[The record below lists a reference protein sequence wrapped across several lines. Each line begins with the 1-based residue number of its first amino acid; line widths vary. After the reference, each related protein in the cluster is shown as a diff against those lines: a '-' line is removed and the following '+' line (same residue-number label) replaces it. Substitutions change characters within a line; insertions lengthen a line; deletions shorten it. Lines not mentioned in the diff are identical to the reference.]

1 MAFIDWGRWSSLN
14 KDKGEEMAQKTLDES
29 SSVFGQAETELNKA
43 AHGREYDTSAIGA
56 AEAKRRAL
64 RSIGSDTK
72 EAKGVLGGSVFDRAL
87 VQGSQ
92 TMGNAYSQMGD
103 YQKRLDAAKQQ
114 GQAWTQR
121 QDETARKHA
130 LAQMAQTKINQDA
143 MAKWDA
149 ARAQAGSAAGQEER
163 FMNHTPLPGESDE
176 YYEWL
181 NGPKG
186 DGSQGKKKQ
195 KSIWE
200 FFGR

>member
-29 SSVFGQAETELNKA
+29 RGVFGQAETELNKA

-56 AEAKRRAL
+56 AEAKRQAL
-64 RSIGSDTK
+64 RHIGSDTE
-72 EAKGVLGGSVFDRAL
+72 EAKGVLGGSMFDRAL

-121 QDETARKHA
+121 QDEMARKHA
-130 LAQMAQTKINQDA
+130 LAQMAQTDRNTADLE
-143 MAKWDA
+143 KWDA
-149 ARAQAGSAAGQEER
+149 DRRQSEIDAGQSER
-163 FMNHTPLPGESDE
+163 FRNHTPLREEQDQYLEYLRTQPGS
-176 YYEWL
+176 
-181 NGPKG
+181 KQ
-186 DGSQGKKKQ
+186 SKQ
-195 KSIWE
+195 KTIWD